1 VALQDYKNAIFLA
14 LSMDHPRR
22 LYNLFNV
29 VSNSRVFE
37 TFMDDETGEIL
48 GNIPSSSITGNPA
61 VDEVLRTLP
70 FAELAKLLR
79 YVRDWNTTARTSGVA
94 QVILHAIV
102 KLRPASDI
110 HAAFNHRPVNFL
122 QNDPETKEDSAVKQG
137 EGLRDVM
144 DALIPYTERHLD
156 RTDRLVQE
164 SYILDLL
171 LSEMDGGMGLDDEP
185 MEVDVY

>member
-37 TFMDDETGEIL
+37 TFMNDETGKIL

-70 FAELAKLLR
+70 FADLAKLLR
-79 YVRDWNTTARTSGVA
+79 YVRDWNTTARTSSVA
-94 QVILHAIV
+94 QVILHAII

-110 HAAFNHRPVNFL
+110 HSAFNHHPLNFL
-122 QNDPETKEDSAVKQG
+122 ENDSETTAVKQG
-137 EGLRDVM
+137 EGLRDVI
-144 DALIPYTERHLD
+144 DALIPYTERHLA

-171 LSEMDGGMGLDDEP
+171 LSEMDGGMGLDEEL